1 MVCLLS
7 LGTRTPQS
15 TDAQE
20 MEKNLLGHFWS
31 SFATWSQMI
40 MEVISRKFH
49 IARYKKG
56 IPNNSLINFHGERD
70 AERILD

>member
-1 MVCLLS
+1 
-7 LGTRTPQS
+7 
-15 TDAQE
+15 
-20 MEKNLLGHFWS
+20 
-31 SFATWSQMI
+31 

>member
-1 MVCLLS
+1 
-7 LGTRTPQS
+7 
-15 TDAQE
+15 
-20 MEKNLLGHFWS
+20 
-31 SFATWSQMI
+31 

-56 IPNNSLINFHGERD
+56 IPNISLINFQGERD